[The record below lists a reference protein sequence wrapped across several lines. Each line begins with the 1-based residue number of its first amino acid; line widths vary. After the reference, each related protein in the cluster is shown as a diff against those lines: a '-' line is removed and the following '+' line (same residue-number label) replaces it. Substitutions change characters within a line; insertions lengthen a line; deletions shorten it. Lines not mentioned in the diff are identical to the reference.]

1 MRMMSFT
8 LNDARYQKLE
18 SIRSSS
24 GKSRSELLRQ
34 GIDLIV
40 ALHEETLHE
49 VTDKA
54 KLRVVL
60 NELLK
65 NL

>member
-1 MRMMSFT
+1 MRMVSFEV
-8 LNDARYQKLE
+8 NDSRYQKLE
-18 SIRSSS
+18 SIKTSS

-40 ALHEETLHE
+40 ALHEQTLIE
-49 VTDKA
+49 VTDKL
-54 KLRVVL
+54 KLKVAL